1 LALKQLLSFI
11 SLDVLLAMRENDR
24 IDPFAATYTA
34 PIDRT
39 QFEYR
44 LGHHEAAAA
53 VAAFLITLLLNSG
66 CL

>member
-1 LALKQLLSFI
+1 MALKQLLSFI
-11 SLDVLLAMRENDR
+11 SRDVLLAMRENDG
-24 IDPFAATYTA
+24 IDPFAATYTT
-34 PIDRT
+34 PIHRT

-53 VAAFLITLLLNSG
+53 VTAVLIILLLNSG